1 MIKVTKWWWAWEHE
15 EIEKWLEEMENSG
28 LKLVDVSWDGIKF
41 SFEKAKPRKTKF
53 CVDYQ
58 TKLTPQY
65 IALVRDDSW
74 DIYKMGFGW
83 YILRKEYDDE
93 EPIFY
98 NDFEPLIQRNKKLIK
113 LLLCLGLPALI
124 YWIVY
129 TIILI
134 NNNVISLIP
143 LACIF
148 IALLM
153 SLYGYFIVMLYLQ
166 IVKFKNKNNN

>member
-15 EIEKWLEEMENSG
+15 KIEKWLEEMENSG
-28 LKLVDVSWDGIKF
+28 LRLVDIAWDGIRF

-65 IALVRDDSW
+65 IALVRDDGW
-74 DIYKMGFGW
+74 DIYKVGFGW
-83 YILRKEYDDE
+83 YILRKEYEDE

-98 NDFEPLIQRNKKLIK
+98 NDFEPLIQRNKTIAKV
-113 LLLCLGLPALI
+113 LLFAGLPCLV

-129 TIILI
+129 TLFLI
-134 NNNVISLIP
+134 EYEEFYFIP

-148 IALLM
+148 MALL
-153 SLYGYFIVMLYLQ
+153 LAYYAYLLVMLYLQ
-166 IVKFKNKNNN
+166 NNKFKNKNN